1 MMKMKTRLKE
11 LRLAKGLK
19 QEEVAKMLGIGRTAY
34 GAYEIEDNIPPLNKL
49 LQLAN
54 FYGVSMDY
62 ILYNEATSPEVDEVV
77 QLYQRLSQQKQ
88 EQVRDFIQFLTKPE

>member
-1 MMKMKTRLKE
+1 MKTRLRE

-19 QEEVAKMLGIGRTAY
+19 QEEVAKILGIGRTAY
-34 GAYEIEDNIPPLNKL
+34 GAYEIEDNIPPLNKMM
-49 LQLAN
+49 QLAT

-62 ILYNEATSPEVDEVV
+62 ILYNETTSPEIDEVV
-77 QLYQRLSQQKQ
+77 ALYQGLSQRKQ

>member
-1 MMKMKTRLKE
+1 MKTRLKE

-19 QEEVAKMLGIGRTAY
+19 QEEVANMLGIGRTAY

-49 LQLAN
+49 LQLAE
-54 FYGVSMDY
+54 FYGVSIDY
-62 ILYNEATSPEVDEVV
+62 ILYNEATSPKVDEVV

-88 EQVRDFIQFLTKPE
+88 EQALGFIQFLTRQE

>member
-1 MMKMKTRLKE
+1 MKTRLKE

-19 QEEVAKMLGIGRTAY
+19 QEEVARMLGIGRTAY

-49 LQLAN
+49 LQLAE

-62 ILYNEATSPEVDEVV
+62 ILYNEATSPKVDEVV
-77 QLYQRLSQQKQ
+77 QLYQKLSHQKQ
-88 EQVRDFIQFLTKPE
+88 EQVLEFIQFLTRPE

>member
-1 MMKMKTRLKE
+1 MKTRLKE

-19 QEEVAKMLGIGRTAY
+19 QEEVAQMLGIGRTAY

-49 LQLAN
+49 MQLAK

-77 QLYQRLSQQKQ
+77 RLYQVLSQKKQ
-88 EQVRDFIQFLTKPE
+88 EQVQDFIRFLTTPE